1 ELGIVTYAP
10 KTNLLKLVCV
20 RGGTPDVTGVTEEEA
35 PVTHAVF
42 YPNPTTGIVKMDASV
57 LKATIYTMEGLLLAT
72 IERASQFSMWDYP
85 SGAYLVVYST
95 ESATSTTVLMKQ

>member
-42 YPNPTTGIVKMDASV
+42 YPNPTTGIVTIDARVQRAS
-57 LKATIYTMEGLLLAT
+57 LYTMDGQLVQMVEST
-72 IERASQFSMWDYP
+72 SQFSLWEQP
-85 SGAYLVVYST
+85 AGAYIIVYTTELGVSST
-95 ESATSTTVLMKQ
+95 VIIKQ